1 MLDMEKEI
9 DLQSIA
15 MLITAIITALATS
28 YSAIKSKKLSDDKNK
43 HEQFIYQDEQTK
55 WVSRLLKVVTTTND
69 EINEKH
75 VLEVL
80 SCLRPV
86 AKEKPQTSRDEFMG
100 KAITY
105 CNEMYD
111 KNGDFIVLTN
121 KQKVNLRLIGN
132 ILLKEHWDY
141 LEKRNNK
148 KQDTKH
154 IGNITD
160 IYDKGTKKLDEK
172 E

>member
-1 MLDMEKEI
+1 MLDLEI
-9 DLQSIA
+9 LLELIGGTTIA
-15 MLITAIITALATS
+15 TLLSTIIS
-28 YSAIKSKKLSDDKNK
+28 SAVVANKNK
-43 HEQFIYQDEQTK
+43 HEKFVYQDQQTN

-111 KNGDFIVLTN
+111 KNGDFIALTN

-148 KQDTKH
+148 KQDTKY

-160 IYDKGTKKLDEK
+160 IYDKGKKKLDEK